1 VNKNKSYLLFR
12 ASRYETE
19 GIESLEE
26 RLHSKKNANVPSL
39 GLQRVLLN
47 DMTTPQHVSGKPS
60 INEILG
66 YKSERIAG
74 DPNLEFLAQF
84 NSSEPERR
92 YKMGSPNE
100 MNVYLYKN
108 FNKFIQNFYV
118 KNDQAQKQKA
128 LESKIKEKFSNHPY
142 QRELTQPKS
151 KKLFLATKP
160 NSLSQT
166 KLNHPKTPTYI
177 LPNNLSPMERVVID
191 DEFKRLEKKRPKTG
205 NKRIISEEEELY
217 TSNAI
222 IQSNYKTTAK
232 YGKHYHMKD
241 TDLIRGGSSLKK

>member
-1 VNKNKSYLLFR
+1 LKLFYR
-12 ASRYETE
+12 GSRYETE
-19 GIESLEE
+19 GIEGLEE

-39 GLQRVLLN
+39 GLQKVLLN

-60 INEILG
+60 INEIFG
-66 YKSERIAG
+66 YKSERVAG
-74 DPNLEFLAQF
+74 DQNLEFLAQF

-92 YKMGSPNE
+92 YKTGSSNNE

-128 LESKIKEKFSNHPY
+128 LESKIKEKYLNHPY
-142 QRELTQPKS
+142 QKELNQAKP
-151 KKLFLATKP
+151 KKLFVATKP
-160 NSLSQT
+160 NSLSQA

-177 LPNNLSPMERVVID
+177 RPNNLSPMERVVID

-205 NKRIISEEEELY
+205 NKRIISEETELY
-217 TSNAI
+217 TSAAMMTHPN
-222 IQSNYKTTAK
+222 SK
-232 YGKHYHMKD
+232 
-241 TDLIRGGSSLKK
+241 GSERFTKPSRPKEPDFFRAGPSFKR